1 MAQKTKDPTLPHQT
15 DAGTKGRKRGH
26 LYESTLVSKLN
37 KLDMPFYKTHANSA
51 YVEKGKPELILL
63 NKILNYLGWESCS
76 SIQAYPTGKL
86 ATAEYGEKEVSIDGQ
101 SITKSKSDVTIKLV
115 AADGTSRII
124 GVSVK
129 QCNNSTP
136 TNAQVY
142 FTTAAKFHELVVENG
157 FNLSHNALIAMKQFC
172 GDIGYRPCDDGD
184 CSTRLYT
191 DQRYFWEE
199 IDTKGKREWEELF
212 TNHQDEITKLLLQ
225 TGYKGDPCPPE
236 IILHKTKKATPDN
249 EEIAIFSLDEFI
261 QLSHNYGPFTFRK
274 YKVNKGRYKEPKG
287 VEHLAPRFG
296 IVQMQ
301 RGGQKKHPSQL
312 QFNLKA
318 GYFYH
323 PPFST

>member
-1 MAQKTKDPTLPHQT
+1 MAQKTNDPTHRHQS
-15 DAGTKGRKRGH
+15 DSGTKGRKRGH
-26 LYESTLVSKLN
+26 IYESTLASKLN

-76 SIQAYPTGKL
+76 SIQAYPTGRL
-86 ATAEYGEKEVSIDGQ
+86 ATAEDGAKVVSIDGQ
-101 SITKSKSDVTIKLV
+101 SINSSKSDVIIKLL
-115 AADGTSRII
+115 AADGTPRII

-142 FTTAAKFHELVVENG
+142 FTTATAFCELVVESG

-172 GDIGYRPCDDGD
+172 GDLGYRPCDDGD

-199 IDTKGKREWEELF
+199 IDTKGKREWEELL
-212 TNHQDEITKLLLQ
+212 TNHQDIITRLLLQ